1 MGIVNNKIPLPGD
14 SKEVALNKIR
24 NYLEHINE
32 ARKEVSK
39 TQSLSD
45 LSEKYWR
52 KVRTFYNLVT
62 YTEH

>member
-45 LSEKYWR
+45 LSEKYWK
-52 KVRTFYNLVT
+52 KVRIFYHLVT
-62 YTEH
+62 YTED